1 MTSLLKQAFKK
12 ALKLPDTVQDELAL
26 ELLGDI
32 EDELRWDETFEK
44 TRDELGKLADKAL
57 EDFKAGRVKKL
68 GFDEL

>member
-12 ALKLPDTVQDELAL
+12 ASKLPDAVQDELAI
-26 ELLGDI
+26 ELLRDI

-57 EDFKAGRVKKL
+57 EDFKRGKSKEIRL
-68 GFDEL
+68 